1 MTKLTFLL
9 AAAALAISA
18 LPASAAAPTTTAPT
32 IQINVTVRVSDN
44 GVIFSRYRARRGWG
58 VHFNVTNVGKKLHRV
73 DIGGLV
79 TPVIK
84 PGGKARVSANLE
96 ERGKYPYKVTLN
108 PAGKS
113 SGFFIVY

>member
-1 MTKLTFLL
+1 MKKLTFLL
-9 AAAALAISA
+9 AVAALAISA
-18 LPASAAAPTTTAPT
+18 LPASAAAPSTTAPT
-32 IQINVTVRVSDN
+32 IQISVTVRVSDT

-58 VHFNVTNVGKKLHRV
+58 VHFNVNNVGKKPHRV

>member
-1 MTKLTFLL
+1 MKKL
-9 AAAALAISA
+9 ALPFVVAVLVISA
-18 LPASAAAPTTTAPT
+18 LPAAAAAPATTQPT
-32 IQINVTVRVSDN
+32 IQITVNVKVSEA
-44 GVIFSRYRARRGWG
+44 GLVFSRDRARRGWG
-58 VHFNVTNVGKKLHRV
+58 VHFDVRNVGKKPHRV

-84 PGGKARVSANLE
+84 PGGKARVSATLE

-113 SGFFIVY
+113 SGFFLVY